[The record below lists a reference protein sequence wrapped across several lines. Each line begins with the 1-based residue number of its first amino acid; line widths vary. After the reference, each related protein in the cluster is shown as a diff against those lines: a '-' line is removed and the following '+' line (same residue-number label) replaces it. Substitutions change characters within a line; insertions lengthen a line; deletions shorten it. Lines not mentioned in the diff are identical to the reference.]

1 MNELAKQLLKAIS
14 NYFSRDFFSPLCD
27 VAADVA
33 YQTRAFE
40 AQLWEILAIENVMEE
55 PALAGKLKIAPMF

>member
-1 MNELAKQLLKAIS
+1 MNELAKQLQKAIS
-14 NYFSRDFFSPLCD
+14 NYFSQDFFSPLCD
-27 VAADVA
+27 VAAVA

-55 PALAGKLKIAPMF
+55 PALAGKLKISPMF